1 MGNKRK
7 TIDWSEERFKEMLVY
22 QRKFLWH
29 DDTIKKLAV
38 WMGLH
43 QGMTAVDVGCGLGYL
58 GYTFWPF
65 FGESGHY
72 IGVDRSLKLL
82 KDDASKASADWASGG
97 DASFVNGDAYNI
109 PLADNS
115 ADCVMCQVVLMHLKK
130 PEAALAEMV
139 RVAKPGGLIMCNEP
153 DNLSSMLVKRY
164 NSIPEL
170 STDELLLSFKIALIC
185 NKGRIKLGQGDTNIG
200 VKVVH
205 MMNELGLTNIDARI
219 NDGVWFIE
227 PPYEGQ
233 LQQHRLKIAK
243 RIMLDEKEYKFWEKR
258 TKEEFLAGEGDP
270 KDYDRYI
277 AIGDRLRPIIKEQ
290 FDKGGFFSCGSNDLY
305 IIKGTKPK

>member
-1 MGNKRK
+1 MANKP
-7 TIDWSEERFKEMLVY
+7 TTTDWSEDRFKEMLVY

-29 DDTIKKLAV
+29 DDTIDKLAV
-38 WMGLH
+38 WMGLY

-58 GYTFWPF
+58 GYTFWPY
-65 FGESGHY
+65 FGEGGHY

-82 KDDASKASADWASGG
+82 KEDASKASADWASGG
-97 DASFVNGDAYNI
+97 NASFVNGDAYSI

-115 ADCVMCQVVLMHLKK
+115 ADRVMCQVVLMHLEK
-130 PEAALAEMV
+130 PEAALTEMV
-139 RVAKPGGLIMCNEP
+139 RVTRPGGLIMCNEP
-153 DNLSSMLVKRY
+153 DNLSSMLVKKY

-170 STDELLLSFKIALIC
+170 STEELLLSFKIALIC

-200 VKVVH
+200 IKVVH

-227 PPYEGQ
+227 PPYEGPI
-233 LQQHRLKIAK
+233 QQHRLKIAK
-243 RIMLDEKEYKFWEKR
+243 KNMLDEKEYKFWEER
-258 TKEEFLAGEGDP
+258 TKEEFLAGGGNPEE
-270 KDYDRYI
+270 YDRYI

-290 FDKGGFFSCGSNDLY
+290 IEKDEFFACGSNDLY